1 MRQYWEGKKV
11 KLAVLFS
18 GGKDST
24 YALHLSKKEGHDIAC
39 LLSMIPGN
47 PESHMFHT
55 PNIELSAMQASAIG
69 LPYERFETRGEKEV
83 EVEDLKS
90 AIAAVKGKY
99 GIDGIVSGAIASN
112 YQKGRIDRICLELGL
127 VNRAP
132 LWGAAAGEYLRRF
145 LSDGF
150 KTIFTAVSADGLGPE
165 WLGRELD
172 DASLSELEK
181 LGEKYRLNVSL
192 EGGEAETFVIDGPI
206 FRKSIKVLESEKL
219 WQGGS
224 GILKIRKAELVASKK
239 AF

>member
-1 MRQYWEGKKV
+1 M

-24 YALHLSKKEGHDIAC
+24 YAAYLSKKEGHEIAC

-55 PNIELSAMQASAIG
+55 PNIELSALQASAIG

-83 EVEDLKS
+83 EVEDLKR
-90 AIAAVKGKY
+90 AIAVVKEKY
-99 GIDGIVSGAIASN
+99 GIEGIVSGAIASN

-127 VNRAP
+127 VNKAP
-132 LWGAAAGEYLRRF
+132 LWGAVPGEYLRKF
-145 LSDGF
+145 LADGF
-150 KTIFTAVSADGLGPE
+150 KAIFTAVSADGLGPE

-172 DASLSELEK
+172 GASLSELEK

-192 EGGEAETFVIDGPI
+192 EGGEAETFVINGPI
-206 FRKSIKVLESEKL
+206 FKKSIIIRESEKL
-219 WQGGS
+219 WQEGA

>member
-1 MRQYWEGKKV
+1 M

-24 YALHLSKKEGHDIAC
+24 YAAYLSENEGHEIAC

-55 PNIELSAMQASAIG
+55 PNIELSALQASAIG
-69 LPYERFETRGEKEV
+69 LPYERFETKGEKEV
-83 EVEDLKS
+83 EVEDLKA
-90 AIAAVKGKY
+90 AIAAVKEKY
-99 GIDGIVSGAIASN
+99 GIEGIVSGAIASN

-132 LWGAAAGEYLRRF
+132 LWGSPPGAYIRRF
-145 LSDGF
+145 IADGF
-150 KTIFTAVSADGLGPE
+150 KAIFTAVSADGLGPE

-172 DASLSELEK
+172 TKALEELEK
-181 LGEKYRLNVSL
+181 IGEKYRLNVSL

-206 FRKSIKVLESEKL
+206 FRNGSVRILESEKV

-224 GILKIRKAELVASKK
+224 GILKIRNAVLAGKK

>member
-1 MRQYWEGKKV
+1 M

-24 YALHLSKKEGHDIAC
+24 YAAYLSEKEGHEIAC

-55 PNIELSAMQASAIG
+55 PNIELSALQASAIG
-69 LPYERFETRGEKEV
+69 LPYERFETKGEKEI
-83 EVEDLKS
+83 EVEDLKR
-90 AIAAVKGKY
+90 AISAVKEKY
-99 GIDGIVSGAIASN
+99 GIGGIVSGAIASN

-132 LWGAAAGEYLRRF
+132 LWGSAPGEYLRRF
-145 LSDGF
+145 LADGF
-150 KTIFTAVSADGLGPE
+150 RAIFTAVSADGLGPE

-172 DASLSELEK
+172 LAALLELEK
-181 LGEKYRLNVSL
+181 IGEKYRLNVSL
-192 EGGEAETFVIDGPI
+192 EGGEAETFVTDGPI
-206 FRKSIKVLESEKL
+206 FKNGWISILESEKA

-224 GILKIRKAELVASKK
+224 GILKIRKAELVAGKK